1 MPSASR
7 TIAIHRPVADVFAF
21 IADGSNGRQWR
32 SGVLDIS
39 RVSGEGKGAVYRQG
53 VKGPGGRRIAADY
66 EVTEYLPPTRLAF
79 RAIAGPVR
87 PTGRYELS
95 ETHEGTRLTFS
106 LEAQM
111 GFVKRV
117 LMANA
122 VQSSMDAEIAAL
134 DRLKA
139 ILEGSDDAAGKA
151 PGAAAA
157 MEAGDAPPPTR

>member
-1 MPSASR
+1 
-7 TIAIHRPVADVFAF
+7 
-21 IADGSNGRQWR
+21 
-32 SGVLDIS
+32 
-39 RVSGEGKGAVYRQG
+39 
-53 VKGPGGRRIAADY
+53 
-66 EVTEYLPPTRLAF
+66 LAF

-139 ILEGSDDAAGKA
+139 ILEGSGGAAGEA

-157 MEAGDAPPPTR
+157 PEAGDAPPPTAR